1 VSLDLNK
8 VAAQVGDMIEQLKA
22 GLEGQQDRLNR
33 ALEILHEKAADP
45 DALRKKI
52 EDSKITWLAAG
63 IVEGLD
69 KHYTASKTPTDFT
82 VLATDGSHIETDRH
96 RAARC
101 YLLNISHV
109 ALRYGTQPDAVL
121 ESVPQ
126 LYADDK
132 DMVIAPSDGQGRE
145 QTIEGNLLGAKRSVE
160 ECRHLADLVSAL
172 PTGEAAL
179 AILDGTLTL
188 WGLESYPDFVTDELL
203 DKGLLRELERIR
215 RVVRDRKLAL
225 ASYISGT
232 RSTDVVNALRVAIC
246 PHEAANCD
254 KYCPPGRKPDCETI
268 AGLNDSQLFI
278 NLLAPGERSCLFASR
293 SKVVREHYGEHAI
306 HFFYLRVDDE
316 IARVEVP
323 GWVAKEA
330 ELVGLTHSLVLDQCK
345 RGDGYPVALSE
356 AHEQAVVT
364 VADRENFWQLVEE
377 SLVEEHLPAPT
388 TGKSR
393 SKRMRW
399 I

>member
-1 VSLDLNK
+1 MSLDLNK
-8 VAAQVGDMIEQLKA
+8 VAAQVGDMIGQLKA
-22 GLEGQQDRLNR
+22 SLEGQQDRLQQ
-33 ALEILHEKAADP
+33 ALEIMHEKAKDP

-69 KHYTASKTPTDFT
+69 KRFPALKAPTDFT

-96 RAARC
+96 RVARC

-109 ALRYGTQPDAVL
+109 VLRYGSQPDAIL
-121 ESVPQ
+121 ESVPR

-132 DMVIAPSDGQGRE
+132 DMVIAPSNGQGRE
-145 QTIEGNLLGAKRSVE
+145 QTIEGNLLGPKRSVE
-160 ECRHLADLVSAL
+160 ECRQLADLASTL
-172 PTGEAAL
+172 PPGETTL

-188 WGLESYPDFVTDELL
+188 WGLESYPDFVTEELL
-203 DKGLLRELERIR
+203 DKGLLRELDRIR
-215 RVVRDRKLAL
+215 RIARGRKLAL

-254 KYCPPGRKPDCETI
+254 KYCPPGRKPDCEAMT
-268 AGLNDSQLFI
+268 GLNDSQLFI
-278 NLLAPGERSCLFASR
+278 NLLAPGERSCIFASR

-306 HFFYLRVDDE
+306 LFFYLRVDDE

-323 GWVAKEA
+323 GWVVKEA
-330 ELVGLTHSLVLDQCK
+330 ELVGLTHSLVLDQCR

-356 AHEQAVVT
+356 AHEQAVIT

-377 SLVEEHLPAPT
+377 SLVEEHLPTPT

-399 I
+399 V